1 MATTVAMTHYSAQ
14 KTLNFWL
21 NGGATSVTQAAARP
35 YIYLMLTTPTDDIGT
50 GYTPVT
56 GVTYT
61 PVILSSMTVGPP
73 GTPADFQR
81 AFNPAAISMTI
92 SGGSTS
98 PCTGILLCLNNSAT
112 PSLSNA
118 NSQNDF
124 NYYTSLIVNPV
135 IYYGTFLSPITL
147 NNGDTL
153 TFALNTSSGGAGIT
167 VDQY

>member
-1 MATTVAMTHYSAQ
+1 MATTVAMTNYSAQ
-14 KTLNFWL
+14 KTLHFWL
-21 NGGATSVTQAAARP
+21 NGGGTTVTQQVARP
-35 YIYLMLTTPTDDIGT
+35 YIYLMKTAPTDDIGT

-61 PVILSSMTVGPP
+61 PVLVTTMTVGAPA
-73 GTPADFQR
+73 TPADYQR
-81 AFNPAAISMTI
+81 AFNAAAISVTI
-92 SGGSTS
+92 SGGTTDT
-98 PCTGILLCLNNSAT
+98 CVGILLALNNTAT
-112 PSLSNA
+112 PSLTNS

-135 IYYGTFLSPITL
+135 IYYGTFASSITL

-153 TFALNTSSGGAGIT
+153 TFAIGTNAGATGIT

>member
-73 GTPADFQR
+73 FTPADYQR
-81 AFNPAAISMTI
+81 AFNSNAISMTI
-92 SGGSTS
+92 SGGTTS
-98 PCTGILLCLNNSAT
+98 ACTGILLALNTSAV
-112 PSLSNA
+112 PSLAGN
-118 NSQNDF
+118 NDF
-124 NYYTSLIVNPV
+124 SFAATANPV
-135 IYYGTFLSPITL
+135 IYYGTFASSITL